1 MEVRCYRCP
10 ECGSENVNSTVRTI
24 DSTYCRCRDC
34 QHIWHEE
41 RREPPSPSEHKR
53 RKTDT

>member
-24 DSTYCRCRDC
+24 DSTYCRCLDC